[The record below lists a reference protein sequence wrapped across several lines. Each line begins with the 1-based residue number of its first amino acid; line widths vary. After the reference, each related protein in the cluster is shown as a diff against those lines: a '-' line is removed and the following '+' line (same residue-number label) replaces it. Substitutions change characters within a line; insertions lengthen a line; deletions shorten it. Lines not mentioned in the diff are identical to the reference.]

1 MSIMIERD
9 DVGWITSRISED
21 VDRGL
26 ITADI
31 NIRKSS
37 LSCEL
42 DIALRTVSDIMN
54 KPALQTA
61 MGASLTLLI
70 KEIKDGL
77 IRRRKEKIMKDKRIA
92 GVS

>member
-1 MSIMIERD
+1 MACC
-9 DVGWITSRISED
+9 ISEG

-31 NIRKSS
+31 NIQKSL

-54 KPALQTA
+54 NLALQTA
-61 MGASLTLLI
+61 MRASLTLLI

-77 IRRRKEKIMKDKRIA
+77 IRRRKEKMMKDKRIA